1 MGEGPRTEEIK
12 GRVKEA
18 AGTLTGQED
27 MENEGEA
34 QRKKASA
41 QEEARQKEAEAIE
54 AEQHQRANQ

>member
-27 MENEGEA
+27 MENEA